1 MVRRALRRRFGH
13 GVAASAPPW
22 RCLRPIRRTDPSALR
37 LHGRV
42 KEGRFCTGRMRNGPG
57 KRFTRCDRCG
67 DIYWEKNEG
76 DRCERIIA

>member
-13 GVAASAPPW
+13 GVAAYNRGS
-22 RCLRPIRRTDPSALR
+22 RLISRQTDAALA
-37 LHGRV
+37 GRV

-57 KRFTRCDRCG
+57 KRFTRCNRCG

-76 DRCERIIA
+76 DRCERIIT